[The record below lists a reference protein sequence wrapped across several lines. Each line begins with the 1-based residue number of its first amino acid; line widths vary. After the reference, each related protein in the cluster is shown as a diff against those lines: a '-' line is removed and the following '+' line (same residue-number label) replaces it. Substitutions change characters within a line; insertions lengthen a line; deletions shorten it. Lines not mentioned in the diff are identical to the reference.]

1 MIDKERLKFS
11 MYSLIWIVI
20 YLSID
25 ILNTYAS
32 RIIQSPM
39 YYILSIFITTYVCTG
54 PLLFSIQ
61 YLVNKYKN
69 DKKII
74 PEDFIIPF
82 KLYYTDRYWDVYNS
96 KKYTNLT

>member
-32 RIIQSPM
+32 RIIKSPM

-61 YLVNKYKN
+61 YLVNKYKS

-82 KLYYTDRYWDVYNS
+82 KLYYTDRYWDV
-96 KKYTNLT
+96 